1 VPRKPEII
9 VAEVGDVLPTGSL
22 ERFVP
27 RTAWATRVLREI
39 HPVKARIT
47 KGGDDL
53 RTLVGAPV
61 ADYPHL
67 EVLEVLP

>member
-1 VPRKPEII
+1 MPKVS
-9 VAEVGDVLPTGSL
+9 DVSPTDPL
-22 ERFVP
+22 ERLVP

-39 HPVKARIT
+39 HPVKARIA

-67 EVLEVLP
+67 EILEILP